1 MEIFNM
7 IKSKFVTPFVTPP
20 SGPPSEDDKP
30 WRPMNW
36 SEDGQNL
43 LTTVTN
49 FQPGNPEVNTLRILL
64 HGPQG
69 AGKSSF
75 FNSVNNAFQ
84 GRISTKAQAN
94 SSDFGRSFTLEC
106 KTYKV
111 KKDRAGSFFPFMFT
125 DIAGIHNVGI
135 GIKTEDII
143 QLLKGHI
150 NDGHTFNPVK
160 QITEEDPKYKNNPT
174 LKDRIHCLVAV
185 LPANTVSL
193 IDEDNIRQM
202 REVRKKARD
211 LGIPEVIIMTKVDE
225 ACPLV
230 KDNLEK
236 IYTSKKI
243 KQKMQECSV
252 KLGVPVNCIYPV
264 KNYHEERTT
273 NTTVDILIL
282 DALKNI
288 LNFANDYVEDQVD
301 SQNAI

>member
-1 MEIFNM
+1 MGP
-7 IKSKFVTPFVTPP
+7 KASSPP
-20 SGPPSEDDKP
+20 PPPRVYDRP
-30 WRPMNW
+30 WRSINW

-43 LTTVTN
+43 LTTVTD
-49 FQPGNPEVNTLRILL
+49 FQPGNAEVNPLRILL
-64 HGPQG
+64 HGPVG

-75 FNSVNNAFQ
+75 FNSVNNALQ
-84 GRISTKAQAN
+84 GRISTRALAN
-94 SSDFGRSFTLEC
+94 SSLNSDKTFTLEC
-106 KTYKV
+106 KIYKV
-111 KKDRAGSFFPFMFT
+111 KNDRAGSFFPFTFT
-125 DIAGIHNVGI
+125 DIAGMDKQI

-150 NDGHTFNPVK
+150 SDGYIFNPLK
-160 QITEEDPKYKNNPT
+160 PITEEDTKYKKNPI

-185 LPANTVSL
+185 LPADTVSL
-193 IDEDNIRQM
+193 IDEEMIRQM
-202 REVRKKARD
+202 KEVREKARD
-211 LGIPEVIIMTKVDE
+211 LGIPQVIIMTKVDE

-243 KQKMQECSV
+243 KQKMEECSI

-264 KNYHEERTT
+264 KNYHEENTT
-273 NTTVDILIL
+273 DTTVDILIL

-301 SQNAI
+301 S